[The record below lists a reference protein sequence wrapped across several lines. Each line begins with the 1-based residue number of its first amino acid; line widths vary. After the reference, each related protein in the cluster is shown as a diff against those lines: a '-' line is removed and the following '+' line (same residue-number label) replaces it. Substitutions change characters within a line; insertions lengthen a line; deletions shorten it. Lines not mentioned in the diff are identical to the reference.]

1 MFAGQLARSKY
12 GRRMSVS
19 TLRSEPRDE
28 SARLLS
34 SGQAPSIWLG
44 TCARAGARSLR
55 LAQRIVFGIIRAL
68 DFTAVEALISNLKPG
83 AKGFGRAQV

>member
-34 SGQAPSIWLG
+34 SEEAPSVWG
-44 TCARAGARSLR
+44 
-55 LAQRIVFGIIRAL
+55 VFGIIQAL

-83 AKGFGRAQV
+83 AEGFGRAQV